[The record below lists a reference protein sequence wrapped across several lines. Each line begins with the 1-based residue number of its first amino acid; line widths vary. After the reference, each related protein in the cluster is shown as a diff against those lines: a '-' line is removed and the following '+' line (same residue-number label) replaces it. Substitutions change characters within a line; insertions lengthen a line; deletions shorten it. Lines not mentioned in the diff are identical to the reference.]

1 MIKPNVLLQDV
12 KIVRWELKT
21 DSLDTIRMSFHG
33 FKTVFRRRRRLF
45 KRVLSLHV
53 NGTPFTQLNHGPKE
67 TYHIVEIT
75 LAGHAVFQLLFRQSD
90 GYLVAFRLLKNEK
103 NLLAWEGWFHFSDPD
118 IKLPL
123 FFGERRSVEW
133 ACGYLTADKVSI
145 CRHTMHSL
153 VTCVM
158 DYKPANCT
166 KKSFGGYD
174 RVILFQTWMVL
185 LGECQRSG
193 VFVEFV
199 ELHHDSEQPSP
210 VGIELEDHLHSW
222 GNFCSAVLHI
232 HLALLMRDYGERGW
246 EEELEL
252 AESELSQAV
261 LAVTS
266 KGYELINRYIVYRR
280 EPDGTETTKINGVLS
295 MPLLLGT
302 EVHHLLHLI
311 KCDSELVQD
320 IHKLMNKHREYW
332 PDADTEPDSEPDS
345 EVPP

>member
-1 MIKPNVLLQDV
+1 
-12 KIVRWELKT
+12 
-21 DSLDTIRMSFHG
+21 
-33 FKTVFRRRRRLF
+33 
-45 KRVLSLHV
+45 
-53 NGTPFTQLNHGPKE
+53 
-67 TYHIVEIT
+67 
-75 LAGHAVFQLLFRQSD
+75 
-90 GYLVAFRLLKNEK
+90 
-103 NLLAWEGWFHFSDPD
+103 
-118 IKLPL
+118 
-123 FFGERRSVEW
+123 
-133 ACGYLTADKVSI
+133 
-145 CRHTMHSL
+145 
-153 VTCVM
+153 
-158 DYKPANCT
+158 
-166 KKSFGGYD
+166 
-174 RVILFQTWMVL
+174 MVL

-280 EPDGTETTKINGVLS
+280 EPDGTETNKINGELS